1 MLVKIDAVD
10 LIIKLLKKK
19 KSNDQLRNELYLFAI
34 ALLFGG
40 NINA

>member
-1 MLVKIDAVD
+1 MLVEIDAVD

-19 KSNDQLRNELYLFAI
+19 KSNDELRKELYLFAI

-40 NINA
+40 NRQA